1 MPVVVSLA
9 IAPITRDS
17 KPCVCGRDVVASVL
31 PTLAMAELDAA
42 RRATA
47 QMEAATNAERIL
59 YAFTSR
65 PDIVPSPKFAPIQTH
80 PCVRGTSRVRHCGPP
95 RHIFLTGG
103 TGYFGFTLFHHFLQD
118 DTLCQVTVIVRARSI
133 EQARQCVIK
142 LASIAGWWQNKYT
155 ARIRVWVGDLS
166 RTHLGLSDSQL
177 LELSGVGVNEQ
188 QAVDATCTTVLRS
201 TSTTISTCG
210 QSGSIKLKSPALLT
224 AKFWSAVNAD
234 DLLAAITQNVKYL
247 IRLGF
252 FAQDW
257 ARSPSESVFGR
268 TKERRHC

>member
-1 MPVVVSLA
+1 MRQGCYFLRCLRTTGYGLPVSA
-9 IAPITRDS
+9 QPRKI
-17 KPCVCGRDVVASVL
+17 VL
-31 PTLAMAELDAA
+31 SWT
-42 RRATA
+42 
-47 QMEAATNAERIL
+47 QTNAERIL

-224 AKFWSAVNAD
+224 AKFWSAVNAV
-234 DLLAAITQNVKYL
+234 LPAPLQA
-247 IRLGF
+247 
-252 FAQDW
+252 
-257 ARSPSESVFGR
+257 ES
-268 TKERRHC
+268 RRIVAC